1 MSAVFASLI
10 PTFLLIAT
18 GWLCRTTGFVDDRQ
32 WAGLERTTYTI
43 FFPALIIDTLSRA
56 NLRDVPVAGV
66 GGALIA
72 GILIVAIITLSLR
85 KVLSRGGRVD
95 GPSFT
100 SIFQGA
106 TRWNTFVALSV
117 AGSLFGQRGVALI
130 AVAIAAMVPL
140 LNLLAFYVFIRFAGQ
155 PRQSPYEILRS
166 FASNPFIWSCAIGL
180 ILNFLVPP
188 LPQPLALYV
197 ELMGRAALAAGLLV
211 VGAGLD
217 IRRLARPGL
226 PHVISG
232 VLKLLILPLIVVS
245 LREWPVSRERSRG
258 GDHRLFGALR
268 ERSLCARP
276 PDGRQRTPDGRNPDA
291 SDPCGDGIDAPVDF
305 SAGLKRLATCSYEF
319 KVVHWRLYCYSATLQ
334 RYRHRGFMSK
344 LPSTTKSL
352 PQTDLNPVRASS
364 SDPLETAK
372 FVADFTLGALLPC
385 PGFAA
390 RSAGLSARHGA
401 ARGHPGRSGAT
412 PGNLTLRFSRSATP
426 RCRRGVRAF
435 RRFPAPAMPSARGR
449 SDSPDCRARSS
460 MATGDGPSSDA
471 GRPRSQPAVALV
483 AEQGLGHDDP
493 GRRRGR
499 YPGSS
504 SSSQSSSVPRRCG
517 GSLGASVEASGRRR
531 SGAPA
536 RSSHARSPAQR
547 VAPSRMRS
555 FVPSAR
561 GSSGEPGTAKTS
573 RPCSRAKRAV
583 MSEPERRAASTTTT
597 P

>member
-106 TRWNTFVALSV
+106 TRWNTFIALSV

-245 LREWPVSRERSRG
+245 VARMAGVSG
-258 GDHRLFGALR
+258 NDL
-268 ERSLCARP
+268 
-276 PDGRQRTPDGRNPDA
+276 
-291 SDPCGDGIDAPVDF
+291 
-305 SAGLKRLATCSYEF
+305 
-319 KVVHWRLYCYSATLQ
+319 VVAII
-334 RYRHRGFMSK
+334 
-344 LPSTTKSL
+344 
-352 PQTDLNPVRASS
+352 A
-364 SDPLETAK
+364 
-372 FVADFTLGALLPC
+372 
-385 PGFAA
+385 
-390 RSAGLSARHGA
+390 
-401 ARGHPGRSGAT
+401 
-412 PGNLTLRFSRSATP
+412 
-426 RCRRGVRAF
+426 
-435 RRFPAPAMPSARGR
+435 
-449 SDSPDCRARSS
+449 
-460 MATGDGPSSDA
+460 
-471 GRPRSQPAVALV
+471 
-483 AEQGLGHDDP
+483 
-493 GRRRGR
+493 
-499 YPGSS
+499 
-504 SSSQSSSVPRRCG
+504 SSVPCASAAFVLARQMG
-517 GSLGASVEASGRRR
+517 GNAPLMAEILTLQTLVAMGSMPLLIVLLG
-531 SGAPA
+531 
-536 RSSHARSPAQR
+536 
-547 VAPSRMRS
+547 
-555 FVPSAR
+555 
-561 GSSGEPGTAKTS
+561 
-573 RPCSRAKRAV
+573 
-583 MSEPERRAASTTTT
+583 
-597 P
+597 